1 MQTFLVPIGASSN
14 EQSDLLRHF
23 GLSAASALPVI
34 AWVRKDAALSFEM
47 ASAGLGSNR
56 EMVEWVYL
64 RLASRLRIINRDH
77 RPAKVWWL

>member
-47 ASAGLGSNR
+47 ASASLGPLSCSD
-56 EMVEWVYL
+56 
-64 RLASRLRIINRDH
+64 A
-77 RPAKVWWL
+77 PAGGRNSSW

>member
-47 ASAGLGSNR
+47 ASAGLGSN
-56 EMVEWVYL
+56 
-64 RLASRLRIINRDH
+64 
-77 RPAKVWWL
+77 